1 MLKDL
6 DCEMCNSDSPKV
18 SEQECADFLKCLP
31 HWQIMIENG
40 TQTLRRE
47 FTFHTYQAG
56 LHFTNQVAALAE
68 QENHHPDIVLQWGRV
83 TVIWWTHSI
92 HALHKND
99 FILAAKTDSVFE
111 H

>member
-6 DCEMCNSDSPKV
+6 HCEICSSDSSKV
-18 SEQECADFLKCLP
+18 SEQECADFLKYLP

-47 FTFHTYQAG
+47 FKFHTYQAG
-56 LHFTNQVAALAE
+56 LNFTNQVAALAE
-68 QENHHPDIVLQWGRV
+68 DENHHPDMILQWGRV